1 MDLSVIVLNWNTKQ
15 ELADCLMT
23 LEREVVRG
31 EEYHKASA
39 RCESEAVLPRE
50 STAHLQRASGASD
63 AAATA
68 ATVEAPEVEVIV
80 VDNGSTDGSA
90 HMVAELFP
98 WVRLIKLPRN
108 LGFSAGNNVGIRQA
122 RGRYVMLLN
131 PDTLVHPGAL
141 GTLVSF
147 ADQHP
152 EAGIIGPR
160 LLNADGS
167 IQYSC
172 RSFPTLATGFFRNTF
187 LGRLFPG
194 NRFNRQYLLTD
205 WDHSDVRAVDWV
217 SGAAMMIRREV
228 LDQIGLLDERFFMYC
243 EDVDICYR
251 ARQAGW
257 EVLYCPHA
265 VITHMIA
272 RASDKN
278 AAAMIIERHKS
289 MFRFFRKHYAA
300 NSNPLIWPVVV
311 FGLVARASVLVIK
324 NRIDVYRMNRHARR
338 ANRAV

>member
-23 LEREVVRG
+23 LEREVARG
-31 EEYHKASA
+31 EEHRKASA
-39 RCESEAVLPRE
+39 CREGEAALPQESNALPRTSEASEAAV
-50 STAHLQRASGASD
+50 STTAV
-63 AAATA
+63 AA
-68 ATVEAPEVEVIV
+68 PDVEVIV

-98 WVRLIKLPRN
+98 WVRLIRLPRN
-108 LGFSAGNNVGIRQA
+108 LGFSAGNNAGIRQA
-122 RGRYVMLLN
+122 RGRYIMLLN

-147 ADQHP
+147 ADEHP

-228 LDQIGLLDERFFMYC
+228 LEQIGLLDERFFMYC

-300 NSNPLIWPVVV
+300 NSNPLVWPVVIL
-311 FGLVARASVLVIK
+311 GLVARASVLVIK

-338 ANRAV
+338 AKKAA